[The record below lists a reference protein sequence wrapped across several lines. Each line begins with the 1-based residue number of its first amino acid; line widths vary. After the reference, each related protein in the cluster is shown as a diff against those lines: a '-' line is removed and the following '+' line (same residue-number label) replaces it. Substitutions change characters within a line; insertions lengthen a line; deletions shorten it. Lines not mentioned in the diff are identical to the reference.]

1 MQAVNRSSHA
11 EIAASAQ
18 AMIISR
24 ILADDCPTKI
34 VLIGQGAK
42 GLLESALVPAQCQ
55 HFDSIDACAAN
66 PAAQRDADL
75 ALLWIE
81 SEEPNLDRV
90 LGLSCRLYPQRLLV
104 KVSVREPVIPA
115 ARFFAFGFRRL
126 AQSAMENL
134 AGQAPPDRLVSKSSK
149 DGLVKNE
156 PFSLALNQDGLFGDW
171 PIIYEYQ
178 LAEYKRVPDWL
189 NAKYWA
195 NPERFDVL
203 EPEYDD
209 AGKPLCPGKQQISV
223 QDHEPEESE

>member
-1 MQAVNRSSHA
+1 
-11 EIAASAQ
+11 
-18 AMIISR
+18 
-24 ILADDCPTKI
+24 

-104 KVSVREPVIPA
+104 KVSGREPVIPA
-115 ARFFAFGFRRL
+115 ARFFAFGFRRM
-126 AQSAMENL
+126 AQTTMAEL
-134 AGQAPPDRLVSKSSK
+134 T
-149 DGLVKNE
+149 E
-156 PFSLALNQDGLFGDW
+156 QDGMSGDW
-171 PIIYEYQ
+171 PIIYEYR
-178 LAEYKRVPDWL
+178 LADYKRTPDWL

-209 AGKPLCPGKQQISV
+209 AGKPLCPG
-223 QDHEPEESE
+223 E